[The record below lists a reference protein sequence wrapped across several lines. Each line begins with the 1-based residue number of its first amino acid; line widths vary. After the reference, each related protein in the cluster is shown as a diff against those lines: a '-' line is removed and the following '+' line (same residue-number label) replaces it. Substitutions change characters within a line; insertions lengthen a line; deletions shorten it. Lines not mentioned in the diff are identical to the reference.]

1 MIASASQKQQVQK
14 RATAPRPTGN
24 TVVRASAARA
34 AGRAAA
40 AAATRKMMMSTTST
54 TSAGG
59 GGASDEEEERK
70 KKRAL
75 VAQLKDLAA
84 AFGAIAQKA
93 DMLRGLAAAVQ
104 LPNGVTL
111 IDVAAAV
118 DDAVERAE
126 RAAARVERPRSPSCY
141 SPNSPEEAPSS
152 PDYAPAYTTDY
163 YHHCAYEYRPD
174 CACKGCVDARGK
186 QKGASSSS
194 SLTYA
199 PSSPDVHEC
208 DNADCACV
216 GCAAVRAAH
225 SPRYTPTTPVNNDC
239 ASPCYAP
246 TSPNWYHCPNGYM
259 DGCTCVGCR

>member
-1 MIASASQKQQVQK
+1 MPPTQASAKTIMIASASSASQKQQVQK

-40 AAATRKMMMSTTST
+40 AAATN
-54 TSAGG
+54 A
-59 GGASDEEEERK
+59 EERK

-84 AFGAIAQKA
+84 AFGAIAQA

-126 RAAARVERPRSPSCY
+126 RATARAERPRSPSCY
-141 SPNSPEEAPSS
+141 SPNSPS
-152 PDYAPAYTTDY
+152 PAVNNDDDF
-163 YHHCAYEYRPD
+163 HHYCAYEYRPD

-259 DGCTCVGCR
+259 DGCTCAGCRR